1 MIRRIIANSF
11 LRFPW
16 KDTGQRIRS
25 IATLD
30 VHRLRY
36 AALELRDAMEA
47 VTYDRA
53 LAFKDEI
60 PPEEYRTWQPRK
72 LMAVLVDIDPSIGM
86 TTTIAVGIE
95 SEYGKPA
102 ENMETLGTDQ
112 VLTLKDVKTHYD
124 AIGSHLHMPSL
135 EQLETG
141 KIADPAKLRTRCEAV
156 VAALEAV
163 LSSPV
168 HNGTLGDFALLA
180 ECMNEACRRP
190 VRKRIPHGKTEIEA
204 ECFECKATYTVVA
217 HPGGVVEFKPKVT
230 LVGCPLSGLQ
240 RLLRRPH
247 SEWQHFQSD
256 NASYDEAN
264 THYTHGFPKKQ
275 ASSDHRPNR
284 SDPRPNSVGGSDRK
298 RLERKPKDP
307 NAGDH
312 ADCGKNRRDQSSEA
326 PSIFEPDCPTNFQKP
341 GDN

>member
-1 MIRRIIANSF
+1 MID
-11 LRFPW
+11 FPNYRHSARESLSRA
-16 KDTGQRIRS
+16 KAEL
-25 IATLD
+25 ATQDL
-30 VHRLRY
+30 HRLRY

-86 TTTIAVGIE
+86 TSTIAVGIE

-112 VLTLKDVKTHYD
+112 VLTLKDIKTHYD

-141 KIADPAKLRTRCEAV
+141 KIADPAKLRTRCETV
-156 VAALEAV
+156 VAALELV

-168 HNGTLGDFALLA
+168 YNVTLSNFALLA

-204 ECFECKATYTVVA
+204 ECFECKATYTVVS
-217 HPGGVVEFKPKVT
+217 HPGGVVEFKPNTT
-230 LVGCPLSGLQ
+230 LIGCPSEGCSKTFPLWPHELTPGTHWRCGGCGSHNGIGLEVHKIEEGC
-240 RLLRRPH
+240 R
-247 SEWQHFQSD
+247 E
-256 NASYDEAN
+256 
-264 THYTHGFPKKQ
+264 G
-275 ASSDHRPNR
+275 
-284 SDPRPNSVGGSDRK
+284 
-298 RLERKPKDP
+298 
-307 NAGDH
+307 
-312 ADCGKNRRDQSSEA
+312 
-326 PSIFEPDCPTNFQKP
+326 EP
-341 GDN
+341 G

>member
-1 MIRRIIANSF
+1 MIGLPNYRHSARESLSRAKAE
-11 LRFPW
+11 L
-16 KDTGQRIRS
+16 
-25 IATLD
+25 ATLD
-30 VHRLRY
+30 VYRLRY

-86 TTTIAVGIE
+86 TSTIAVGIE

-112 VLTLKDVKTHYD
+112 VLTLKDIKTHYD

-141 KIADPAKLRTRCEAV
+141 KIADPAKLRSRCEAV
-156 VAALEAV
+156 VATLEAV

-168 HNGTLGDFALLA
+168 HNVTLGDFALLA

-230 LVGCPLSGLQ
+230 LVGCPSEGCSERFPLWPHELKSGTHWRCRCGSHNGIGLAA
-240 RLLRRPH
+240 H
-247 SEWQHFQSD
+247 KIEEG
-256 NASYDEAN
+256 AADE
-264 THYTHGFPKKQ
+264 
-275 ASSDHRPNR
+275 D
-284 SDPRPNSVGGSDRK
+284 
-298 RLERKPKDP
+298 
-307 NAGDH
+307 
-312 ADCGKNRRDQSSEA
+312 
-326 PSIFEPDCPTNFQKP
+326 EP
-341 GDN
+341 G